1 MQAHYE
7 FTNLSYIVRM
17 KHMLF
22 ILPVVFMMACG
33 TTEKSNNADS
43 VPVAAD
49 LKPSVTDIQPHR
61 PNIELTPWDG
71 DLADA
76 IYWRDSRG
84 ENIVIVSVKPQY
96 FWADENPSA
105 KSFFPKGEDEE
116 TLSELTEVFAT
127 HFVLKAG
134 EAKWNTFYAYHDYLF
149 GCCDVYMGYQPK
161 SLQVADA
168 DSNGVG
174 EALFMYH
181 ETEGDGMISHSYTG
195 TLLLMLDSA
204 VYYVKDETGL
214 GTELQ
219 QQETTVADDK
229 KEENLPASSIYVDF
243 LSQKFAE
250 LFTIKIEQDRAEV
263 TEQNNVDEHGHADH
277 VH

>member
-1 MQAHYE
+1 
-7 FTNLSYIVRM
+7 M
-17 KHMLF
+17 KRIFH
-22 ILPVVFMMACG
+22 ILPAVLMMACG
-33 TTEKSNNADS
+33 TTTKTNDADT
-43 VPVAAD
+43 VPVVAIE
-49 LKPSVTDIQPHR
+49 KPLVTDIQPHR

-96 FWADENPSA
+96 FWADENPAA
-105 KSFFPKGEDEE
+105 KSFFPKEEDEE
-116 TLSELTEVFAT
+116 TLSELTEIFT
-127 HFVLKAG
+127 NHFILKSG
-134 EAKWNTFYAYHDYLF
+134 EAKWNKFYSYHDYLF
-149 GCCDVYMGYQPK
+149 GCCDVYMSYQPK

-181 ETEGDGMISHSYTG
+181 ETEGDGIMSHSYTG

-204 VYYVKDETGL
+204 VYFIRDETGL
-214 GTELQ
+214 GTELRG
-219 QQETTVADDK
+219 EGETVADDK
-229 KEENLPASSIYVDF
+229 KEENLPHASPYGDF
-243 LSQKFAE
+243 MSQKFAE